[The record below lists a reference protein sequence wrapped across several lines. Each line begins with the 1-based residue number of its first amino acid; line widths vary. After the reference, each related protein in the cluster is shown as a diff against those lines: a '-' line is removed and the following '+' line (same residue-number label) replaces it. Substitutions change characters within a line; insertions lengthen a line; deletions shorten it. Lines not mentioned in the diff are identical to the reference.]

1 MSILVCISEPAE
13 KSLECII
20 NTNTGSLNP
29 PVKKWKWVWSLDNL
43 YYHPNCYQILTIMT
57 LIILREIIFEKSFQ
71 IFFLRKH
78 SIIKSFLEVIFD
90 NQYQYLVFS
99 SVFRIAVSQ
108 KQIVRRN
115 IIADAKCCQ
124 DNPIPITPNWFVILT
139 GADINYFWWNK
150 LFDKTEEST
159 ESLERWNSKKCT
171 WTIQYIG
178 WDQEGSDIPFSNQ
191 QSLHW

>member
-1 MSILVCISEPAE
+1 MGTETLWMGSPALHDTVVILIIISKDAKMSILVCISEPAE

-90 NQYQYLVFS
+90 NQYQCLVFS
-99 SVFRIAVSQ
+99 AQDR
-108 KQIVRRN
+108 
-115 IIADAKCCQ
+115 CQ
-124 DNPIPITPNWFVILT
+124 PKANC
-139 GADINYFWWNK
+139 
-150 LFDKTEEST
+150 EEKHYS
-159 ESLERWNSKKCT
+159 WC
-171 WTIQYIG
+171 
-178 WDQEGSDIPFSNQ
+178 
-191 QSLHW
+191 